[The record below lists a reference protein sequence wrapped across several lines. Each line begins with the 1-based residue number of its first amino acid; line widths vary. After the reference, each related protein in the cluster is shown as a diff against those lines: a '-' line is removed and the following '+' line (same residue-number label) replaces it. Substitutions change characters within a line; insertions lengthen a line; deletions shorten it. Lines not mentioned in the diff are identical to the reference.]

1 MIKTRTS
8 LGDYV
13 TTEFGN
19 ISDGTPCEHVTIECT
34 QPLRIVSLESK
45 GKSIYERPIDA
56 WSGTFDVKR
65 IRGGKRT

>member
-1 MIKTRTS
+1 MIRTRTS

-13 TTEFGN
+13 TTQFGN

-34 QPLRIVSLESK
+34 QPLRIISVESK

-56 WSGTFDVKR
+56 WSGTFDVKK
-65 IRGGKRT
+65 IRGIKRV